1 MPQFQVLK
9 MSPLNIL
16 LDAKNPRFIIPPDSS
31 QNNIRFYLLEYEEV
45 ASLAKSIV
53 DFGGLLPGERVI
65 VCKENDSYV
74 VLEGNR
80 RICACQLLLNPDLI
94 PDKFKRAIPQ
104 ITKETLNN
112 ISQIEVDIINS
123 REEAQSTLAYR
134 HIEGAKKWST
144 ISKNKFF
151 ANLFASGKSINEISE
166 LTKIRQLKV
175 LQGIKDYNLLMYALE
190 LPFWSQEDKSKLNLQ
205 EIKVTPYLRIFTA
218 KNKDYDITGAQLLKI
233 NYDENTLKPKSELDE
248 DVFKTAIY
256 LIAKAAF
263 VDNSINTRNDFA
275 DVPGLLDF
283 LIKNNII
290 PSNDNNFNLGKNKPN
305 DTPNNNSNIP
315 PYYLF
320 DINDPKDNQIKTLEQ
335 LPDSNNPTKS
345 DKDKYKDKDVSPSPP
360 RFFENL
366 TWAGVDKNNPENTG
380 LIACADEIKRLS
392 QYGHYSKYPIA
403 TAMLLRSL
411 IEHTLK
417 YYAKKTDFWK
427 KIKSNPDDKDPK
439 LEYIIKMFTKNK
451 SNLFSDE
458 VERIFSTVF
467 DNNALKD
474 FLDCIVH
481 QTQNTRATKE
491 ILESIAKAGLFAFI
505 NTILN
510 L

>member
-1 MPQFQVLK
+1 MPKFQVLR
-9 MSPLNIL
+9 MSPLDIL
-16 LDAKNPRFIIPPDSS
+16 LDAKNPRFIIPPDTS
-31 QNNIRFYLLEYEEV
+31 QDNIRLYLLEYEEV
-45 ASLAKSIV
+45 ASLAKSII
-53 DFGGLLPGERVI
+53 DYGGLMPGERVI
-65 VCKENDSYV
+65 VCKENDYYV

-94 PDKFKRAIPQ
+94 PDKFNKDIPR
-104 ITKETLNN
+104 ITQETLDN
-112 ISQIEVDIINS
+112 ISQIEVDAANS
-123 REEAQSTLAYR
+123 REEAQSTLAFR

-144 ISKNKFF
+144 ISKYKFF
-151 ANLFASGKSINEISE
+151 TNSFNNGKSIDEISE
-166 LTKIRQLKV
+166 LTRIKESKV
-175 LQGIKDYNLLMYALE
+175 EQGIKEYNLLMYALE
-190 LPFWSQEDKSKLNLQ
+190 LPFWSEEDKSKLNLQ
-205 EIKVTPYLRIFTA
+205 GIKVTPYLRIFAA
-218 KNKDYDITGAQLLKI
+218 KNKEYNMTGAQLLKI
-233 NYDENTLKPKSELDE
+233 NYDENTLKPKSDLNE

-263 VDNSINTRNDFA
+263 VDNSINTRNDFT
-275 DVPGLLDF
+275 DVPGLIDL
-283 LIKNNII
+283 LNENNII
-290 PSNDNNFNLGKNKPN
+290 PQNDNKINSGMKKPN
-305 DTPNNNSNIP
+305 DIPNESNIP
-315 PYYLF
+315 KNNSF
-320 DINDPKDNQIKTLEQ
+320 DIKGPKDDQIKDSEQ
-335 LPDSNNPTKS
+335 LPKSNNQT
-345 DKDKYKDKDVSPSPP
+345 KDKEKDKGSSPSPP

-366 TWAGVDKNNPENTG
+366 TWAGVDKNDPENTG

-392 QYGHYSKYPIA
+392 QYGHYSKYPIS

-417 YYAKKTDFWK
+417 YYAKKTGFWK
-427 KIKSNPDDKDPK
+427 RIKPNPDDKDPK
-439 LEYIIKMFTKNK
+439 LEYIIQMFTKNK

-467 DNNALKD
+467 ENNSLKD

-505 NTILN
+505 NAILN